1 MLGIE
6 IVPILM
12 EGIKAIRNLQIGK
25 IEERALIE
33 EVKEELINNIKII
46 KDDYITNQVAIFKI
60 ITVMKINKLENAEKA
75 RKRKKLDF
83 NKIKKGRIDK
93 SCFISDYQY
102 YKYKDYDTSKILL
115 KLREKFND
123 LKKVKQLYYSNNKWS
138 NKINPK
144 SRMNTIVNLFA
155 LLSKHLSMK

>member
-60 ITVMKINKLENAEKA
+60 ITVMKINKLENAEKV

-93 SCFISDYQY
+93 SCFY
-102 YKYKDYDTSKILL
+102 
-115 KLREKFND
+115 F
-123 LKKVKQLYYSNNKWS
+123 
-138 NKINPK
+138 
-144 SRMNTIVNLFA
+144 
-155 LLSKHLSMK
+155 